1 MGIPP
6 AQPPPNADECSR
18 PHERKVNNHGN
29 KDTEDISDVV
39 KNLFGLFRKDHDD
52 GVEQPNQGEWRK
64 VWEEFRC
71 EEFAA
76 AEENDGITSD
86 NARGERN
93 AKILEGQ
100 SCQL

>member
-1 MGIPP
+1 V
-6 AQPPPNADECSR
+6 D
-18 PHERKVNNHGN
+18 
-29 KDTEDISDVV
+29 
-39 KNLFGLFRKDHDD
+39 
-52 GVEQPNQGEWRK
+52 K

-93 AKILEGQ
+93 AKILEVTRYTVILFCGRKFFTTKFLPYFSPLALVGLLYTIIVIFAEQAKHNARGERNAKILEGQ